1 MFDSTGKTQPRDH
14 GGQLETACALY
25 GGLPEDWIDLSTGIN
40 PVPYPIIPF
49 SADDFQRLP
58 STSAHNNLIAA
69 AREFWSIPNTAHV
82 VATAGASAAIAALP
96 SLLPPSQVAIPHPT
110 YHEHQAAFT
119 AAGWRV
125 CDSAQTVQV
134 VVHPNNPDGRLW
146 RAKEL
151 TRPICII
158 DESFCDVTPQDSLIA
173 EASKPGRIILKS
185 FGKFWGLAG
194 LRLGF
199 AIGSDPVLEQLENR
213 LGPWAVSGPA
223 LRLGAAALSDP
234 AWAQNAR
241 KRLQADAA
249 RLDKLMLAKG
259 AKLRGGCSL
268 FRLYELRDA
277 KAWQAK
283 LGQHHIWSRIFP
295 YSKSFLR
302 LGLPAQSHWAR
313 IEKALS

>member
-14 GGQLETACALY
+14 GGQLETAFALY

-110 YHEHQAAFT
+110 YNEHQAAFT

-125 CDSAQTVQV
+125 SDSAQAVQV

-151 TRPICII
+151 TRPVCII
-158 DESFCDVTPQDSLIA
+158 DESFCDVAPQDSLIA
-173 EASKPGRIILKS
+173 EAGKPGRIILKS

-223 LRLGAAALSDP
+223 LRMGAAALSDP
-234 AWAQNAR
+234 TWAQNTR
-241 KRLQADAA
+241 RRLQADAA

>member
-1 MFDSTGKTQPRDH
+1 MFDSTGKIQPRDH

-25 GGLPEDWIDLSTGIN
+25 GGLPEEWIDLSTGIN
-40 PVPYPIIPF
+40 PEPYPVIPF

-58 STSAHNNLIAA
+58 SASAYNSLIAA
-69 AREFWSIPNTAHV
+69 ARAFWSVPNTAHV

-110 YHEHQAAFT
+110 YNEHQAAFT

-125 CDSAQTVQV
+125 CDSAQAVQV

-151 TRPICII
+151 TRPVCII
-158 DESFCDVTPQDSLIA
+158 DESFCDVAPQDSLIA
-173 EASKPGRIILKS
+173 EAGKPGRIILKS

-223 LRLGAAALSDP
+223 LRVGAAALSDP
-234 AWAQNAR
+234 TWAQNTR
-241 KRLQADAA
+241 RRLRA
-249 RLDKLMLAKG
+249 
-259 AKLRGGCSL
+259 
-268 FRLYELRDA
+268 F
-277 KAWQAK
+277 
-283 LGQHHIWSRIFP
+283 
-295 YSKSFLR
+295 
-302 LGLPAQSHWAR
+302 
-313 IEKALS
+313 

>member
-40 PVPYPIIPF
+40 PEPYPVIPF

-58 STSAHNNLIAA
+58 SISAYNSLIAA
-69 AREFWSIPNTAHV
+69 AREFWSVPNTAHV

-96 SLLPPSQVAIPHPT
+96 SLL
-110 YHEHQAAFT
+110 
-119 AAGWRV
+119 
-125 CDSAQTVQV
+125 
-134 VVHPNNPDGRLW
+134 LW

-173 EASKPGRIILKS
+173 EAGKPGRIILKS

-199 AIGSDPVLEQLENR
+199 AIGADPVLRQLENR

-223 LRLGAAALSDP
+223 LRMGAAALSDP
-234 AWAQNAR
+234 TWAQNTR
-241 KRLQADAA
+241 KRLHADAA

-259 AKLRGGCSL
+259 ARLHGGCSL

-277 KAWQAK
+277 KA
-283 LGQHHIWSRIFP
+283 IWSRIFP

>member
-40 PVPYPIIPF
+40 PVPYPVIPL

-96 SLLPPSQVAIPHPT
+96 SLLPPSQVAIAHPT
-110 YHEHQAAFT
+110 YNEHQAAFT

-125 CDSAQTVQV
+125 SDSAQAVQV

-151 TRPICII
+151 TRPVCII
-158 DESFCDVTPQDSLIA
+158 DESFCDVAPQDSLIA
-173 EASKPGRIILKS
+173 EAGKPGRIILKS

-213 LGPWAVSGPA
+213 LGPWAVSGPS
-223 LRLGAAALSDP
+223 LRMGAAALSDP
-234 AWAQNAR
+234 TWAQNTR
-241 KRLQADAA
+241 RRLQADAA

>member
-1 MFDSTGKTQPRDH
+1 MFDLTEKTQPRDH

-40 PVPYPIIPF
+40 PEPYPVIPF

-58 STSAHNNLIAA
+58 SISAYNNLIAA
-69 AREFWSIPNTAHV
+69 AREFWSVPNTAHV
-82 VATAGASAAIAALP
+82 VATAGASAAIADLP
-96 SLLPPSQVAIPHPT
+96 SLLPPSQVAIAHPT
-110 YHEHQAAFT
+110 YNEHQAAFT

-125 CDSAQTVQV
+125 SDSAQAAQV

-146 RAKEL
+146 RANEL

-173 EASKPGRIILKS
+173 EAGKPGRIILKS

-199 AIGSDPVLEQLENR
+199 AIGADPVLRQLENR

-223 LRLGAAALSDP
+223 LRMGAAALSDP
-234 AWAQNAR
+234 TWAQNTR
-241 KRLQADAA
+241 KRLHADAA

-259 AKLRGGCSL
+259 ARLHGGCSL

>member
-1 MFDSTGKTQPRDH
+1 MFDSTGKIQPRDH

-25 GGLPEDWIDLSTGIN
+25 GGVPEDWIDLSTGIN
-40 PVPYPIIPF
+40 PEPYPVIPF

-58 STSAHNNLIAA
+58 SASAYNSLIAA
-69 AREFWSIPNTAHV
+69 ARAFWSIPNTAHV

-96 SLLPPSQVAIPHPT
+96 SLLPPSQVAIAHPT
-110 YHEHQAAFT
+110 YNEHQAAFT

-125 CDSAQTVQV
+125 SDNAQAVQV

-173 EASKPGRIILKS
+173 EAGKPGRIILKS

-223 LRLGAAALSDP
+223 LRMGAAALSDP
-234 AWAQNAR
+234 TWAQNTR
-241 KRLQADAA
+241 RRLQADAA

-259 AKLRGGCSL
+259 VKLRGGCSL